1 MSKTLYLMRHGQTM
15 LNAQK
20 RIQGWFD
27 SPLTGRGRQQALA
40 AGRELARRG
49 VRPDHAICSTS
60 ERCSDTLELVLNG
73 LDMPGVS
80 YTRLRSIKEMFF
92 GELEAES
99 ERLACADPVGCR
111 TYYLPF
117 GGESSDTVRD
127 RMIMALAGEMATL
140 EGETLLAVSHGG
152 ACFNFSRLLPECIYF
167 DNCSIAVLDYDSE
180 RAGASL
186 RVRDNLD
193 AEVSPEIARA
203 ASAFRLREV
212 IHVSER
218 A

>member
-1 MSKTLYLMRHGQTM
+1 MTKTLYLMRHGQTM
-15 LNAQK
+15 LNKQQ

-27 SPLTGRGRQQALA
+27 SPLTEQGRRQALA

-49 VRPDHAICSTS
+49 VRPDRAICSTS
-60 ERCSDTLELVLNG
+60 ERCSDTLELA
-73 LDMPGVS
+73 LDALGIPEIP

-99 ERLACADPVGCR
+99 ERLACEDPVGCR

-117 GGESSDTVRD
+117 GGESSDAVRD
-127 RMIMALAGEMATL
+127 RMVMALAGEMAAL

-152 ACFNFSRLLPECIYF
+152 ACFNFSRLLPECIRF
-167 DNCSIAVLDYDSE
+167 GNCSIAVLDYDSE
-180 RAGASL
+180 RVEASL
-186 RVRDNLD
+186 RVRDNLG
-193 AEVSPEIARA
+193 AEVSNEVAQA

-212 IHVSER
+212 IHVSEN

>member
-27 SPLTGRGRQQALA
+27 SPLTELGRRQAFA

-49 VRPDHAICSTS
+49 VRPDRAICSTS
-60 ERCSDTLELVLNG
+60 ERCSDTLELVLDG
-73 LDMPGVS
+73 LGMPGAP
-80 YTRLRSIKEMFF
+80 YARLRSIKEMFF

-117 GGESSDTVRD
+117 GGESSDAVRD
-127 RMIMALAGEMATL
+127 RMVMALAGEMDAL
-140 EGETLLAVSHGG
+140 EGESLLAVSHGG
-152 ACFNFSRLLPECIYF
+152 ACFNFSRLLPENVYF
-167 DNCSIAVLDYDSE
+167 GNCSVAVLDYDPD

-186 RVRDNLD
+186 RQTDNLG
-193 AEVSPEIARA
+193 AEVPSEAARA

-212 IHVSER
+212 IHVNEP